1 MEHKHKTSEKKSEL
15 LQNDQEIADEL
26 NIFFKNTVSNLNDI
40 IENLCII
47 NQVLDDILDPVKNCI
62 NKGGGPI
69 STNFIQAYY
78 LAKIELTFKICFY
91 SMLQN
96 GMI

>member
-26 NIFFKNTVSNLNDI
+26 NISFKNTVSNLNDI

-62 NKGGGPI
+62 NKGRD
-69 STNFIQAYY
+69 Q
-78 LAKIELTFKICFY
+78 
-91 SMLQN
+91 
-96 GMI
+96 

>member
-62 NKGGGPI
+62 NKGGD
-69 STNFIQAYY
+69 Q
-78 LAKIELTFKICFY
+78 
-91 SMLQN
+91 
-96 GMI
+96 